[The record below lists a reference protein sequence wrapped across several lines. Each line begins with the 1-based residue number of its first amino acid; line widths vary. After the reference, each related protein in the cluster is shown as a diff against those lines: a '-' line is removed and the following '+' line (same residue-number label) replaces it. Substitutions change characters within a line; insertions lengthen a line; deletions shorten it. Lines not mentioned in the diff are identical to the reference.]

1 MQDQVPELTLRF
13 YGIRRRLIVSA
24 SLGLLILLSVSI
36 SSAYFIQR
44 QVIAQQTEVQTQN
57 ILDTV
62 GKTRRNLLEVRLAVM
77 EAIETANASK
87 ELDAEMDVLL
97 VGNKST
103 VPAEMT
109 AGAEGLRLLIN
120 HAALAELKPDL
131 QEALR
136 LAELIWENAK
146 KREASALERLDEQ
159 IDGIGASLEKRLDE
173 VTRRTM
179 VEHKSLGEILDR
191 AARHAQLAVFIGIA
205 ALAGVIMFL
214 LVSFWR
220 SIRALPVTRDALNV
234 LAKGGVPPQTLPA
247 RADEI
252 GNINVAINELGEA
265 TQSVL
270 SVFGNVA
277 DGKLDTPI
285 EVRSSEDLLLTG
297 IARATARVSSLVS
310 DAFNGTVAIKNQS
323 DRISAISVLLT
334 EGARAQTD
342 AGLSI
347 EGRAKSLANVA
358 AEVAERALADA
369 QSATAMAQQAQEVL
383 TAAVRSSDNAR
394 AIAQVSIEMD
404 SMAALLRQVADQT
417 NLLALN
423 AAIEAARAGESG
435 RGFAVVADEVRKLAE
450 KSGQAAGEITGK
462 LAHARGMAAETQKSS
477 EESAR
482 AVASLA
488 DGLSSMV
495 NQAQETVTLS
505 QAQGADIEQILTE
518 TQMIYTNA
526 LRQSG
531 IAEKVVVC
539 SEQLARE
546 QARLG
551 KTLGQFSGVRI
562 TVKVA
567 DTFDVNHLLS
577 TLIDWDDTLST
588 GIEELDNQHR
598 GLVDELNQMFEALN
612 QGMASE
618 SAAMIGSID
627 RLLSHLRPHF
637 RYEEEWLEKAHSTR
651 LPGHRQQHQQA
662 IAKIEKLRN
671 ELSGSDSRAA
681 YDILRQLRRWL
692 VEHIVNEDI
701 LSAEDMRKCSAGQ
714 PKELVV
720 KTLQAS
726 ESKIELF

>member
-234 LAKGGVPPQTLPA
+234 LAKGGVPTQTLPA
-247 RADEI
+247 RAD
-252 GNINVAINELGEA
+252 
-265 TQSVL
+265 
-270 SVFGNVA
+270 
-277 DGKLDTPI
+277 
-285 EVRSSEDLLLTG
+285 
-297 IARATARVSSLVS
+297 
-310 DAFNGTVAIKNQS
+310 
-323 DRISAISVLLT
+323 
-334 EGARAQTD
+334 
-342 AGLSI
+342 
-347 EGRAKSLANVA
+347 
-358 AEVAERALADA
+358 
-369 QSATAMAQQAQEVL
+369 
-383 TAAVRSSDNAR
+383 
-394 AIAQVSIEMD
+394 
-404 SMAALLRQVADQT
+404 
-417 NLLALN
+417 
-423 AAIEAARAGESG
+423 
-435 RGFAVVADEVRKLAE
+435 
-450 KSGQAAGEITGK
+450 
-462 LAHARGMAAETQKSS
+462 
-477 EESAR
+477 
-482 AVASLA
+482 
-488 DGLSSMV
+488 
-495 NQAQETVTLS
+495 
-505 QAQGADIEQILTE
+505 
-518 TQMIYTNA
+518 
-526 LRQSG
+526 
-531 IAEKVVVC
+531 
-539 SEQLARE
+539 
-546 QARLG
+546 
-551 KTLGQFSGVRI
+551 
-562 TVKVA
+562 
-567 DTFDVNHLLS
+567 
-577 TLIDWDDTLST
+577 
-588 GIEELDNQHR
+588 
-598 GLVDELNQMFEALN
+598 
-612 QGMASE
+612 
-618 SAAMIGSID
+618 
-627 RLLSHLRPHF
+627 
-637 RYEEEWLEKAHSTR
+637 
-651 LPGHRQQHQQA
+651 
-662 IAKIEKLRN
+662 
-671 ELSGSDSRAA
+671 
-681 YDILRQLRRWL
+681 
-692 VEHIVNEDI
+692 
-701 LSAEDMRKCSAGQ
+701 
-714 PKELVV
+714 
-720 KTLQAS
+720 
-726 ESKIELF
+726 